1 MPDAVARR
9 GCAGEESPLEKAK
22 AAFEKGEYTQ
32 AIEILKSAAASEP
45 NNGDV
50 YVLLTRSYLELNQY
64 DAAVKQRG
72 KSRRDQS
79 EEFRIS
85 PLARAKRM
93 ARKRITRLCSAPTR
107 WPGKRRRNLQA
118 AVDLDAHNF
127 DAQQDLIEYDC
138 TAPGMVGGG
147 EEKAQ
152 PLIEKLMAMDAA
164 EGHYATGICRAQK
177 KNYDAADA
185 EFTKALESKPKTAKR
200 VYDIGDYYL
209 QRKNGEK
216 LLVVAGAGEDLAPRD
231 PRGKF
236 YRGVALILQNEKPAE
251 AEKLLREYL
260 EARADELRVSAAVGC
275 PLLAGPAAGKPEES
289 RRRARR
295 IPGGAET
302 ERQVQAGARS
312 AETARERLS
321 RNFRNAKCTYA
332 KQSRWPWT
340 PCARTKCARC

>member
-1 MPDAVARR
+1 MSRAGPVRATNLI
-9 GCAGEESPLEKAK
+9 CAALACLLSLPGSVRSEETSLDKAK

-32 AIEILKSAAASEP
+32 AIEILKNAASGDP
-45 NNGDV
+45 KNGDLF
-50 YVLLTRSYLELNQY
+50 VLLTRSYLELNQY
-64 DAAVKQRG
+64 DAAVNSAEKAVSLSP
-72 KSRRDQS
+72 KNS
-79 EEFRIS
+79 EYHRWLGEAYGAKADHAS
-85 PLARAKRM
+85 MLSAYSLARKTQ
-93 ARKRITRLCSAPTR
+93 KEF
-107 WPGKRRRNLQA
+107 QA

-185 EFTKALESKPKTAKR
+185 EFAKALEFKPKTAKR
-200 VYDIGDYYL
+200 IYDIGDYYL

-216 LLVVAGAGEDLAPRD
+216 LLAVAAAGEELTQGD

-236 YRGVALILQNEKPAE
+236 YRGVGLILQNGKPPE

-260 EARADELRVSAAVGC
+260 EVAPKNSEYPRPWVAHYWLGR
-275 PLLAGPAAGKPEES
+275 LLEIQKNP
-289 RRRARR
+289 
-295 IPGGAET
+295 
-302 ERQVQAGARS
+302 AGARGEYQ
-312 AETARERLS
+312 AALKLD
-321 RNFRNAKCTYA
+321 AKYKPA
-332 KQSRWPWT
+332 QEALKQLG
-340 PCARTKCARC
+340 KN

>member
-1 MPDAVARR
+1 MLLP
-9 GCAGEESPLEKAK
+9 CAMRAQETPLERAK
-22 AAFEKGEYTQ
+22 AVFEKGEYPQ
-32 AIEILKSAAASEP
+32 AIDILKGATASEA

-50 YVLLTRSYLELNQY
+50 YVLLARSYLELNQY
-64 DAAVKQRG
+64 DAAVSSAEKAVAINP
-72 KSRRDQS
+72 KNS
-79 EEFRIS
+79 EYHRWLGEAYGAKADHAS
-85 PLARAKRM
+85 MLSAYSLARKTQ
-93 ARKRITRLCSAPTR
+93 KEFQT
-107 WPGKRRRNLQA
+107 

-185 EFTKALESKPKTAKR
+185 EFAKALESKPKTAKR

-216 LLVVAGAGEDLAPRD
+216 LLVVAGAGEGLAPHD

-236 YRGVALILQNEKPAE
+236 YRGVALTLQNEKPAE
-251 AEKLLREYL
+251 AEKHLREYL
-260 EARADELRVSAAVGC
+260 E
-275 PLLAGPAAGKPEES
+275 LAPMNSEYPRPWVAHYWLGRLQES
-289 RRRARR
+289 RKN
-295 IPGGAET
+295 P
-302 ERQVQAGARS
+302 AGAR
-312 AETARERLS
+312 AEYQAALKLNGKYKPAQEAL
-321 RNFRNAKCTYA
+321 
-332 KQSRWPWT
+332 KQLG
-340 PCARTKCARC
+340 KD

>member
-1 MPDAVARR
+1 MLLPGGAR
-9 GCAGEESPLEKAK
+9 AQESPLEKAK
-22 AAFEKGEYTQ
+22 AAFEKGEYPQ
-32 AIEILKSAAASEP
+32 AIEILKSAAAGEP
-45 NNGDV
+45 NNADL
-50 YVLLTRSYLELNQY
+50 YVLLARAYLELNQY
-64 DAAVKQRG
+64 DAAVNNAEKAVAINP
-72 KSRRDQS
+72 KNS
-79 EEFRIS
+79 EYHRWLGEAYGAKADHAS
-85 PLARAKRM
+85 MLSAYSLARKTQKEFA
-93 ARKRITRLCSAPTR
+93 
-107 WPGKRRRNLQA
+107 A

-216 LLVVAGAGEDLAPRD
+216 LLVVAGAGEEIAPRD

-236 YRGVALILQNEKPAE
+236 YRGVALILRNEKPAE

-260 EARADELRVSAAVGC
+260 DLSPMNSEYPRPWVAHYWLGRLQESRKN
-275 PLLAGPAAGKPEES
+275 PAAARGEYQAALKLNGKYKPAQE
-289 RRRARR
+289 A
-295 IPGGAET
+295 
-302 ERQVQAGARS
+302 
-312 AETARERLS
+312 L
-321 RNFRNAKCTYA
+321 
-332 KQSRWPWT
+332 KQLG
-340 PCARTKCARC
+340 KD